1 MNLQDNIRRI
11 LREETQIPIPIR
23 RRLKFGVNILDDM
36 KANSLRYAGNR
47 TISEVIEKSAYFTA
61 DNMVKY
67 DEALEEYDW
76 ETYEKII
83 DKISEYLIG
92 EYGNEVREYLKK
104 TLPEGSFDDDG
115 FKYIFWKHSET
126 HGGNGF
132 SESYPTWGK
141 LMTNKGWWFPI
152 NWWEVKSELDRLGQ
166 SDLMILKP
174 GDKHNTM
181 GYYFSIRKRKKD

>member
-1 MNLQDNIRRI
+1 MIKLIRRSNILLFFIFIVMNLQENIRRI

-23 RRLKFGVNILDDM
+23 RRLKFGVSILDDM

-83 DKISEYLIG
+83 D
-92 EYGNEVREYLKK
+92 
-104 TLPEGSFDDDG
+104 
-115 FKYIFWKHSET
+115 
-126 HGGNGF
+126 
-132 SESYPTWGK
+132 
-141 LMTNKGWWFPI
+141 
-152 NWWEVKSELDRLGQ
+152 
-166 SDLMILKP
+166 
-174 GDKHNTM
+174 TM
-181 GYYFSIRKRKKD
+181 VSLVS